1 MPDLDIADC
10 FAVDGPLAGALPGY
24 SPRASQIELAQA
36 IGETIDSRG
45 TLVAEAGTGIGKT
58 WAYLVPAMLKGG
70 KVLIS
75 TGTRTLQ
82 DQLFSR
88 DLPRVRA
95 ALTIPVS
102 TALLKGRSNYICHYH
117 LERLEGDERAL
128 KSRSEIS
135 QLRAIQ
141 VFAKSTRTGDR
152 GELGKIPEDAE
163 IWQRVT
169 STRENCLGQECP
181 HIRDCFVVK
190 ARKQAQEADI
200 VVINHAL
207 FMADLVLRES
217 GITDLLPDADT
228 IIFDEAHQLPDT
240 ATRFLGSSVSTHQ
253 LLDFARMTE
262 VAGLAH
268 AREAMNWS
276 EAHKRIETAARE
288 LRLAA
293 APVEKMPGRKATFEN
308 IPQPEAFDQALAA
321 LYDAVD
327 NTSRSLAALGERHP
341 DLATAA
347 RAGTDIAARLVR
359 WSQPGRQGAAV
370 RGGRHRLPF
379 AAAQAPEARD
389 AEPATSRHETGLAAA
404 ADGAS
409 SRGEGTAW
417 PAQGAAS
424 AAVDTAQSTDE
435 HTSAPAGTGSAAAG
449 GLVRLAGATRP
460 ASAQQRRT
468 QALALD
474 EESHAQAA
482 RALLRPGAGS
492 RPAATMAVSGAAA
505 GASSAHAA
513 SGARAGVAATATAAS
528 AAAATSASHAHA
540 ASQDARDAQAELSA
554 LLGDV
559 APAATSGAGS
569 LHDWTGPS
577 VRWVEHG
584 NHHIRLHSAP
594 LSVARAFSRFRRANQ
609 AWILTSATL
618 SVANDFRHF
627 THQLGL
633 YDARSGQW
641 ASPFDYPTQGLL
653 YVPQGMPEPQSPQF
667 LPAFADRLMPLLQAS
682 PGGALV
688 LCTTLRAVD
697 RMAELLAD
705 RFDDAGIEWPLLK
718 QGEATR
724 RDLLERFQALDHPV
738 LVGSASFWEGI
749 DLPGRVLT
757 LVAIDKLPFAPPD
770 DPVIEARLR
779 ACRERGG
786 NPFAEYQLPEA
797 AISLKQG
804 AGRLIRTESDWG
816 VLMVADTRLVDKPYG
831 KRLWRGLPPFARTR
845 DPAQAV
851 AFFDRH
857 VAP

>member
-1 MPDLDIADC
+1 MPDLDIAEC

-24 SPRASQIELAQA
+24 RPRQAQIELAQA
-36 IGETIDSRG
+36 IGETIDAHG

-58 WAYLVPAMLKGG
+58 WAYLVPAMLRGG

-95 ALTIPVS
+95 ALTIPIT

-117 LERLEGDERAL
+117 LDRLQGDERAL

-135 QLRAIQ
+135 QLRAIEL
-141 VFAKSTRTGDR
+141 FAKTNRSGDR
-152 GELGKIPEDAE
+152 GELGNIPEDAD

-293 APVEKMPGRKATFEN
+293 GGVEKMPGRKATFEN
-308 IPQPEAFDQALAA
+308 MPDPHHFDAALAT
-321 LYDAVD
+321 LHEAVD
-327 NTSRSLAALGERHP
+327 HVAKCLAALGDRHP

-347 RAGTDIAARLVR
+347 RSGTDIAARLMR
-359 WSQPGRQGAAV
+359 WSQPGRDGA
-370 RGGRHRLPF
+370 
-379 AAAQAPEARD
+379 
-389 AEPATSRHETGLAAA
+389 LAAHAPA
-404 ADGAS
+404 ADSAPTGPS
-409 SRGEGTAW
+409 SAVTRQADVRATPPRTLADAAGSGGNAPADARSPWPDT
-417 PAQGAAS
+417 PAQG
-424 AAVDTAQSTDE
+424 
-435 HTSAPAGTGSAAAG
+435 PG
-449 GLVRLAGATRP
+449 RLAAATRP
-460 ASAQQRRT
+460 ASPAQQRT
-468 QALALD
+468 HALAQHEAD
-474 EESHAQAA
+474 HAEVA
-482 RALLRPGAGS
+482 RALFRAPGSKPVVEVAAVAG
-492 RPAATMAVSGAAA
+492 TGAAA
-505 GASSAHAA
+505 GA
-513 SGARAGVAATATAAS
+513 TS
-528 AAAATSASHAHA
+528 AAALPAEHAEFAS
-540 ASQDARDAQAELSA
+540 

-559 APAATSGAGS
+559 TPAPTPGGAVRG

-577 VRWVEHG
+577 VRWLEHG
-584 NHHIRLHSAP
+584 AHHVRLHAAP
-594 LSVARAFSRFRRANQ
+594 LSVARAFSRFRRADQ
-609 AWILTSATL
+609 AWIMTSATL

-641 ASPFDYPTQGLL
+641 ASPFDYPSQGLL
-653 YVPQGMPEPQSPQF
+653 YVPQAMPEPQSPQF
-667 LPAFADRLMPLLQAS
+667 LPAFADRLMPLLTAS

-718 QGEATR
+718 QGESTR
-724 RDLLERFQALDHPV
+724 RDLLERFQALEHPV

-797 AISLKQG
+797 AIALKQG

-831 KRLWRGLPPFARTR
+831 KQLWRGLPPFSRTR
-845 DPAQAV
+845 DPRQAT
-851 AFFDRH
+851 AFFDAH
-857 VAP
+857 AQL